1 MEIIG
6 IENFDTDENIIEV
19 LFDGLF
25 KEGFTVKTEFDFEV
39 EVIQEEE
46 FDLGLKAVKVAT
58 DISFWDFKM
67 YNAEEE
73 EITINDRETKR
84 IKELIEY
91 KLIYLLDDEINN
103 Y

>member
-6 IENFDTDENIIEV
+6 VENFDTDENIIEV

-46 FDLGLKAVKVAT
+46 LRVGCKEIKVAT
-58 DISFWDFKM
+58 DITFWEFKM
-67 YNAEEE
+67 FNAEEE
-73 EITINDRETKR
+73 EITINDKEEKR
-84 IKELIEY
+84 IKQLVEF
-91 KLIYLLDDEINN
+91 KLIDLLDDEINN